1 MANLKQIFAKVAAES
16 GERITET
23 FFENF
28 YFQIYK
34 YKYGNVPEKTELP
47 KKELDETWM
56 TS

>member
-1 MANLKQIFAKVAAES
+1 LANLKQIFAKVAAES